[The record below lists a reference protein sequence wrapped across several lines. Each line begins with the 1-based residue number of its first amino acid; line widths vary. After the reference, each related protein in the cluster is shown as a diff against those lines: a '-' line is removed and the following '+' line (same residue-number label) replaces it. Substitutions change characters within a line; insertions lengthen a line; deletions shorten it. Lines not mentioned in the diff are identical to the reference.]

1 MKRNKD
7 ELSDR
12 FNFIP
17 TSLDGLFKIEHQPI
31 KDSRGF
37 LNRLFCSNDFQE
49 IGFNKSIVQM
59 NHTLTKREG
68 VVRGLH
74 YQNIPDTEAKI
85 VSCVSGEIFDVVV
98 DLRKNSPTFLKWHS
112 EILSSENNFSMYIPE
127 GFAHGFQSLSN
138 NCNLIY
144 MHSNSYSSNSEAA
157 LNALDPKLA
166 ISWPLEI
173 TEMSKRDKTHPMIST
188 HFKGIEII

>member
-1 MKRNKD
+1 MKLNNN

-12 FNFIP
+12 FNFIS
-17 TSLDGLFKIEHQPI
+17 TTLDGLFKIEHKPI

-37 LNRLFCSNDFQE
+37 LNRLFCTNDFQE
-49 IGFNKSIVQM
+49 IGFNKSIIQM

-74 YQNIPDTEAKI
+74 YQNIPHTEAKI

-98 DLRKNSPTFLKWHS
+98 DIRKNSPTFLKWHS
-112 EILSSENNFSMYIPE
+112 EILSSENNISIYIPE
-127 GFAHGFQSLSN
+127 GFAHGFQSLSD

-144 MHSNSYSSNSEAA
+144 MHSNFYSSNSEAA
-157 LNALDPKLA
+157 LNALDPKLE
-166 ISWPLEI
+166 ISWPLVI
-173 TEMSKRDKTHPMIST
+173 TEMSERDKEHPMISSR
-188 HFKGIEII
+188 FKGIDII

>member
-1 MKRNKD
+1 MKLNNN

-12 FNFIP
+12 FNFIS
-17 TSLDGLFKIEHQPI
+17 TTLDGLFKIEHKPI

-37 LNRLFCSNDFQE
+37 LNRLFCTNDFKE
-49 IGFNKSIVQM
+49 IGFNKSIIQM

-74 YQNIPDTEAKI
+74 YQNIPHTEAKI

-98 DLRKNSPTFLKWHS
+98 DIRKNSPTFLKWHS
-112 EILSSENNFSMYIPE
+112 EILSSENNISIYIPE
-127 GFAHGFQSLSN
+127 GFAHGFQSLSD

-144 MHSNSYSSNSEAA
+144 MHSNFYSSNSEAA

-166 ISWPLEI
+166 ISWPLVI
-173 TEMSKRDKTHPMIST
+173 TEMSERDQEHPMISSR
-188 HFKGIEII
+188 FKGIDII